1 MDSQTQTENLQRVS
15 AKIGA
20 AIIEFVSG
28 NPTFH
33 ANDLRNFVAASV
45 AGVAPASADRVLRL
59 LRQQRRIDYVVLSR
73 KESLYKAYPVAQ
85 QLEIEMPVESP
96 LP

>member
-1 MDSQTQTENLQRVS
+1 VDRQIQNLQRVS

-20 AIIEFVSG
+20 AIIEFVRG

-33 ANDLRNFVAASV
+33 ANDLRNYVASSV
-45 AGVAPASADRVLRL
+45 AGVAPASADRVLRD
-59 LRQQRRIDYVVLSR
+59 LRSRRLVDYVVLSR
-73 KESLYKAYPVAQ
+73 RDSLYHAYIVMQ
-85 QLEIEMPVESP
+85 QAEIEVEDT